1 MRCIELEHIL
11 HTVSHHY
18 RPMSEDSNSSL
29 TDCLALEIDSFPIAT
44 TATLSLAAFL
54 WLVLLGGWLPMPMA
68 GVDAPM
74 SAPGVPEL
82 IGTTNGLTG
91 VGAYLL
97 MWGTMMMAMM
107 LPSLAPAVRRFRGEL
122 CGPIHRTL
130 PSAAAFL
137 GAYALAWTLTGIVP
151 LAVDALVS
159 IRSLAVEGGPL
170 FVASLLLLAGAYQLT
185 PLKRGLLERCRGCLG
200 VCHRPGVADGLRH
213 GFDHAV
219 RCIGCTWALFA
230 LMVGLGSMNPLVMVG
245 LTLVVSLE
253 RLADES
259 ERYALATGA
268 VLLAGGALAVTVTVG
283 GPVPV

>member
-1 MRCIELEHIL
+1 
-11 HTVSHHY
+11 
-18 RPMSEDSNSSL
+18 MSEDSDSFCS
-29 TDCLALEIDSFPIAT
+29 DGIDLEIDSFPVAT
-44 TATLSLAAFL
+44 TATLSLAALL
-54 WLVLLGGWLPMPMA
+54 WVVLLEGWLPMPMA

-82 IGTTNGLTG
+82 IGTTNGLAG

-107 LPSLAPAVRRFRGEL
+107 LPSLVPAVRRFSAEL

-130 PSAAAFL
+130 PPVVAFF
-137 GAYALAWTLTGIVP
+137 GAYALAWTLTGVVP
-151 LAVDALVS
+151 LAADTLVS
-159 IRSLAVEGGPL
+159 IRSLAVGGGPL
-170 FVASLLLLAGAYQLT
+170 FVAALLTLAGAYQLT

-200 VCHRPGVADGLRH
+200 VCHRPTVTDGLRH
-213 GFDHAV
+213 GFGHAV

-230 LMVGLGSMNPLVMVG
+230 LMVGLGSMNALVMVG

-253 RLADES
+253 RLAAES

-268 VLLAGGALAVTVTVG
+268 VLLAGAVLAIAVTVS
-283 GPVPV
+283 GPFAV

>member
-1 MRCIELEHIL
+1 
-11 HTVSHHY
+11 
-18 RPMSEDSNSSL
+18 MSEDSNSSL
-29 TDCLALEIDSFPIAT
+29 TDCLDLEIDSLPVAT

-54 WLVLLGGWLPMPMA
+54 WLVLLAGWLPMPMAGVDAPMA

-82 IGTTNGLTG
+82 IGTANGLAG

-97 MWGTMMMAMM
+97 VWGTMMMAMM
-107 LPSLAPAVRRFRGEL
+107 LPSMVPAVRRFSAEL
-122 CGPIHRTL
+122 CGPIRRTL
-130 PSAAAFL
+130 PPAAAFV

-151 LAVDALVS
+151 LAVDAVVS
-159 IRSLAVEGGPL
+159 IRSLAVDGGPL
-170 FVASLLLLAGAYQLT
+170 FVASLLLLAGVYQLT
-185 PLKRGLLERCRGCLG
+185 QLKRGLLERCRGCLG
-200 VCHRPGVADGLRH
+200 VCHRPGVVDGLRH
-213 GFDHAV
+213 GFEHAV

-259 ERYALATGA
+259 DRYALATGA
-268 VLLAGGALAVTVTVG
+268 VLLAGGALAVGVAVG
-283 GPVPV
+283 GPLPA